1 MTVWPRLLVPRAVAV
16 VETRPLA
23 LLAVL
28 LLLLLLNKIAQGW
41 SKSWAKFRHT
51 RGGFPESFEN
61 LPTFRSQGCPDAV
74 M

>member
-28 LLLLLLNKIAQGW
+28 LLLLLLLLLNKIAQGW
-41 SKSWAKFRHT
+41 PKSRAKFRHT
-51 RGGFPESFEN
+51 RGGFPENFTKFTHFPVPGPS
-61 LPTFRSQGCPDAV
+61 
-74 M
+74 